1 MIILKV
7 TKSRVPFSLYKKQ
20 LWKTLAAMGRGV
32 KLTPLH
38 SLFRVKGYESTYSF
52 ETSNSVDPELQLKD
66 TDTFYSYSKAE
77 IIINGI
83 PDTFQSIYA
92 TIITNKQKS
101 LGKGSVWIIYLVIDN
116 TIITSKYNPLVG
128 RSYVKLPKELDHPR
142 KGLINIQNINDNECF
157 KWSIVRYLNIADY
170 NPRRTT
176 KLKKIWLKKLDLKD
190 IKFPVK
196 IRDIHKIGKDSSIG
210 IGIFGYE
217 NK

>member
-1 MIILKV
+1 MKFSGKAWLMIILKV

-83 PDTFQSIYA
+83 PDTFQSVYA

-142 KGLINIQNINDNECF
+142 KGLINLQNIDDNEFF
-157 KWSIVRYLNIADY
+157 KGTCKVPVAYL
-170 NPRRTT
+170 
-176 KLKKIWLKKLDLKD
+176 K
-190 IKFPVK
+190 
-196 IRDIHKIGKDSSIG
+196 
-210 IGIFGYE
+210 E
-217 NK
+217 